1 MNISLINILQGVV
14 EDKNNSCLEHNLDVA
29 KMMKEYT
36 PFKEDEGVSIE
47 HAKINADEIELN
59 AAQIKHIYVSL
70 NISNNQFMFFFDS
83 SMQSFFK
90 MKDSYH
96 FGVEILCCYYF
107 LSLIILIVT
116 IKVTIS

>member
-14 EDKNNSCLEHNLDVA
+14 EDKSNSCLEYQLDVA

-59 AAQIKHIYVSL
+59 ATQIKHIYVSL
-70 NISNNQFMFFFDS
+70 RISNASCIIATVPHTEGLD
-83 SMQSFFK
+83 
-90 MKDSYH
+90 
-96 FGVEILCCYYF
+96 EIFEFESC
-107 LSLIILIVT
+107 I
-116 IKVTIS
+116 

>member
-14 EDKNNSCLEHNLDVA
+14 EDKNNSCLEYQLDVA
-29 KMMKEYT
+29 KMMKGYT

-70 NISNNQFMFFFDS
+70 RISNDQF
-83 SMQSFFK
+83 
-90 MKDSYH
+90 
-96 FGVEILCCYYF
+96 
-107 LSLIILIVT
+107 IIL
-116 IKVTIS
+116 